1 MMFVF
6 WDFVFVLKT
15 NLFKVAD
22 ISKEELGDL
31 VEKELQSTHETID
44 EAVRQL
50 EVRANTFRM
59 LVDSICFSFRQ

>member
-1 MMFVF
+1 M
-6 WDFVFVLKT
+6 K
-15 NLFKVAD
+15 NLVRSTKVSD

-50 EVRANTFRM
+50 EVRKKLRRRGEK
-59 LVDSICFSFRQ
+59 LDRSIDRFV

>member
-1 MMFVF
+1 MFVF

>member
-1 MMFVF
+1 M
-6 WDFVFVLKT
+6 
-15 NLFKVAD
+15 AD

-50 EVRANTFRM
+50 EVRST
-59 LVDSICFSFRQ
+59 VDRDALNERFGLFFFSRR